1 MRSDV
6 RRGGPLER
14 LLIATV
20 PVLVATSFGACTLEQ
35 RFDPE
40 LESVEVVGDD
50 TLDVEG
56 VEAPGLPGP
65 PSVTPEEAVTTTLEV
80 FREAVRVGDLSLALS
95 LFHRD
100 ALLIDDL
107 ATGVS
112 PQATRGETLI
122 DVRRRYAEG
131 LRLRSEVLE
140 VREIEGSFLVSSRS
154 VVVDAEGDPG
164 PEGERSYLQESALLV
179 PSAEGWRIALF
190 HRSAP
195 STLQNPGT

>member
-1 MRSDV
+1 MRSDA
-6 RRGGPLER
+6 RRGGRLER
-14 LLIATV
+14 LPAVII
-20 PVLVATSFGACTLEQ
+20 PVLVSISFGACTLEQ

-40 LESVEVVGDD
+40 LEAVEVVGDD
-50 TLDVEG
+50 TVPAEG
-56 VEAPGLPGP
+56 FEEPGPPGP

-100 ALLIDDL
+100 ARLIDDL

-112 PQATRGETLI
+112 TQATRGETLI

-131 LRLRSEVLE
+131 LRLQSEVLE

-154 VVVDAEGDPG
+154 VVVDSEGDPG
-164 PEGERSYLQESALLV
+164 PEAEREYFQESALLV
-179 PSAEGWRIALF
+179 PSTEGWRIALF
-190 HRSAP
+190 HRSSL